1 MKTFFFVCLFK
12 QDINSIT
19 VAPND
24 KLLATGSQD
33 KTAKVYQWKL
43 LNGVAVQNIKVQKTK
58 LKNIISGTSQNGCL
72 KTKRNI
78 ININS
83 I

>member
-33 KTAKVYQWKL
+33 KTAKVYQ
-43 LNGVAVQNIKVQKTK
+43 
-58 LKNIISGTSQNGCL
+58 
-72 KTKRNI
+72 
-78 ININS
+78 
-83 I
+83 